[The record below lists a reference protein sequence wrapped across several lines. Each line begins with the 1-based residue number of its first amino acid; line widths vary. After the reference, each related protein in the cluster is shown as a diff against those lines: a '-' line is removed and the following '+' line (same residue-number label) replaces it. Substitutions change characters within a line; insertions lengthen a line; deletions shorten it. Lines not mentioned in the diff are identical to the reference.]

1 MRRRVLVVLMIY
13 STVVVLALSVP
24 LALLVGR
31 ERVQRFGE
39 NRAAAVTFFTELSS
53 REGESGVPRL
63 RESVQ
68 RYNSLYGE
76 GIAVVD
82 RTGEARALSGLDIER
97 ADVQE
102 AIAGALRNQRG
113 DVPSSLTPWSQSTVL
128 IAAPVGGG
136 TQVDGAVVIA
146 ASTDTARK
154 DVAKT
159 WVVIAFGALLILL
172 TVAAIAAG
180 LSRWV
185 VRPLTALSLRV
196 HSFGD
201 KFTDRLPAGQ
211 MSVGTRR
218 RTRPGAYVGPPEV
231 RELSSAFDA
240 MADDVETATAAQR
253 RLVADTAHALR
264 NPLAALRI
272 RLDLLGMKVSDS
284 ATEAHSKTTLEVDR
298 LSTVVEDL
306 LVLAAAETPANTQ
319 TVGCDVARV
328 IADRVEFWSST
339 MSVAGI
345 EVHITQP
352 VSEES
357 VLAAIPE
364 DDLTIILDALLSNA
378 TKYAGAGAAVEI
390 GYRAGKNLTTVWVS
404 DTGPGVPD
412 DELPMIVDRFFR
424 ASTADGVGTGLGLS
438 IVHALTER
446 AGGSLHVSARRP
458 SGLHIE
464 LQLPVIGDDTGI
476 S

>member
-39 NRAAAVTFFTELSS
+39 NRAAAATFFAELSS
-53 REGESGVPRL
+53 REDELSYRLAPQASLERL

-76 GIAVVD
+76 GVAVLD
-82 RTGEARALSGLDIER
+82 RTGRARVLAGLDIER
-97 ADVQE
+97 PDVQQ

-113 DVPSSLTPWSQSTVL
+113 DLPSSLTPWSQPEVL
-128 IAAPVGGG
+128 VAAPVGGG

-146 ASTDTARK
+146 ASTDTARR
-154 DVAKT
+154 DVAVG
-159 WVVIAFGALLILL
+159 WAVIAAGALLILL
-172 TVAAIAAG
+172 TVAVIAAA

-185 VRPLTALSLRV
+185 VRPLTALSSRV

-201 KFTDRLPAGQ
+201 TFHNQLP
-211 MSVGTRR
+211 SDENRR
-218 RTRPGAYVGPPEV
+218 PKPAAYVGPPEV
-231 RELSSAFDA
+231 RELSGAFDA
-240 MADDVETATAAQR
+240 MAENVETATSAQR

-272 RLDLLGMKVSDS
+272 RLDLLGMRVPDS
-284 ATEAHSKTTLEVDR
+284 ATDAHLKTTLEVDR

-319 TVGCDVARV
+319 PSSCDVGAV

-339 MSVAGI
+339 MAVAG
-345 EVHITQP
+345 VTPKITSP
-352 VSEES
+352 DGTHLVALPEE
-357 VLAAIPE
+357 
-364 DDLTIILDALLSNA
+364 DLIRILDALLSNA
-378 TKYAGAGAAVEI
+378 TKYAGAGADVEI
-390 GYRAGKNLTTVWVS
+390 GHRTAGGHIEIWVS
-404 DTGPGVPD
+404 DTGPGVPAG
-412 DELPMIVDRFFR
+412 ELPSIVDRFFR
-424 ASTADGVGTGLGLS
+424 ASSAQGEGTGLGLS

-446 AGGSLHVSARRP
+446 AGGSLEVSVRRP
-458 SGLHIE
+458 SGLKIE
-464 LQLPVIGDDTGI
+464 LTFLREC
-476 S
+476 